1 MELINAT
8 RMTAGYNMGLEP
20 SGRELLVVVI
30 KGTFVLPKPGEQVRL
45 HDEQLPLIMA
55 DTFTG
60 EPGFSAPV
68 YEIDFAPRKHACD
81 VLLVGSAHAPQGRP
95 VARMTVSLR
104 VGPMAKTCEVVG
116 DRVWRAGITGISASA
131 PQPFTRMPVSYD
143 CAFGGADRHGEDK
156 SQHDAFLPNPVGRGW
171 HKHLKN
177 AWVDGTPLPN
187 IEEPGQTVN
196 APNDKCKPM
205 AFGPLGRGWAPRA
218 CHAGTYDQRW
228 LDEGFPFLPEDF
240 DERYYQAAPED
251 QQLARPKGPIEV
263 ALSGFTPDGVRQFVL
278 PHFEAP
284 VHVFTRR
291 GERED
296 YTAALDTIAF
306 EPDREHFTITW
317 RVARPLLNNVHE
329 IAYVLVGR
337 KTRGWWRATEQGK
350 RYYSSF
356 AQLLDWRRRFDGA
369 VDSRP

>member
-60 EPGFSAPV
+60 VPGFSAPV

-81 VLLVGSAHAPQGRP
+81 VLLVGSAHAPEGRQ
-95 VARMTVSLR
+95 VTRLR
-104 VGPMAKTCEVVG
+104 VGLRVGSMEKTFDVIG
-116 DRVWRAGITGISASA
+116 NRVWQAGLTGISASA
-131 PQPFTRMPVSYD
+131 PQPFTKMPISYD
-143 CAFGGADRHGEDK
+143 VAFGGADRNSEDERE
-156 SQHDAFLPNPVGRGW
+156 HDAYLPNPVGRGW

-187 IEEPGQTVN
+187 IEELGKAVSFPS
-196 APNDKCKPM
+196 DKYKPM
-205 AFGPLGRGWAPRA
+205 ALGPLGRGWPQRA
-218 CHAGTYDQRW
+218 RYAGTYDQKW
-228 LDEGFPFLPEDF
+228 LDDVFPFLPADF
-240 DERYYQAAPED
+240 DERYHLAAPED
-251 QQLARPKGPIEV
+251 QQIPPPKGPLGV
-263 ALSGFTPDGVRQFVL
+263 VLSGFTADGPRQFTL

-284 VHVFTRR
+284 VRVFPKR

-296 YTAALDTIAF
+296 YIATIDTIAF
-306 EPDREHFTITW
+306 EPDLERITMTW
-317 RVARPLLNNVHE
+317 RVARPLQKGLHE
-329 IAYVLVGR
+329 IAQVVVGKKGREWWQQREQVAINAPVAIAAPQHLVPVAL
-337 KTRGWWRATEQGK
+337 KA
-350 RYYSSF
+350 
-356 AQLLDWRRRFDGA
+356 L
-369 VDSRP
+369 